1 VPQAFLVKGD
11 SPRTHAQL
19 KKKHYENKSNFRFGL
34 LNRTARRDGAK
45 AGFAKY
51 IILTL
56 DGREQV
62 TVFAFHVQHADV
74 FAYVKR
80 ECPEIGT
87 VSAGFFFEGKDAF
100 WHGGESESLS
110 LKSRP
115 QDGGL
120 VRAFLSSPDR
130 EQWDLLALT
139 PKGGIQ

>member
-1 VPQAFLVKGD
+1 MKTNQILD
-11 SPRTHAQL
+11 S
-19 KKKHYENKSNFRFGL
+19 GL
-34 LNRTARRDGAK
+34 LNRTARREGEQ

-62 TVFAFHVQHADV
+62 TVFAFHVQHSDV
-74 FAYVKR
+74 FAYIRR
-80 ECPEIGT
+80 EGGDVQA
-87 VSAGFFFEGKDAF
+87 VSAGFFFAGAEAF
-100 WHGGESESLS
+100 WCGGESDSMS

-115 QDGGL
+115 QDGAL
-120 VRAFLSSPDR
+120 IRAFLASPDR